1 MGDLEAAPPK
11 LGSHVP
17 QQFLEGG
24 TPRRRE
30 AKMSWFKKSLGEDAK
45 LRQMLNS
52 KISNQK
58 SEIKSCRRSIL
69 SRK

>member
-1 MGDLEAAPPK
+1 MEGGALQRRVRRAPPSNNCAIVGV
-11 LGSHVP
+11 LC
-17 QQFLEGG
+17 
-24 TPRRRE
+24 
-30 AKMSWFKKSLGEDAK
+30 KKSLGEDAK